1 MTLHSTTSMKALII
15 YDDLTGATRATAAL
29 KRAALRANVGADW
42 DIKPWRTDA
51 LKFPSVADKALIEAA
66 DADLIVLAGPQAHS
80 LPTWLEEWL
89 RCWVIRRNIQDAA
102 LAVLYDESAE
112 VLVAPDASHL
122 SQFSEGHGLSLIT
135 ESETTPEDHQRLST
149 PRAQSARRRPEFPT
163 AETAVP
169 VLIPA
174 SHRDLGISN

>member
-1 MTLHSTTSMKALII
+1 MKALII

-51 LKFPSVADKALIEAA
+51 LKFPSVADRALIEAA

-80 LPTWLEEWL
+80 LPTWLEDWL
-89 RCWVIRRNIQDAA
+89 RCWVIRRNIEDAA
-102 LAVLYDESAE
+102 DQSLSA
-112 VLVAPDASHL
+112 PH
-122 SQFSEGHGLSLIT
+122 
-135 ESETTPEDHQRLST
+135 
-149 PRAQSARRRPEFPT
+149 AQSARSGPEFPT
-163 AETAVP
+163 SETAVP
-169 VLIPA
+169 VLILA